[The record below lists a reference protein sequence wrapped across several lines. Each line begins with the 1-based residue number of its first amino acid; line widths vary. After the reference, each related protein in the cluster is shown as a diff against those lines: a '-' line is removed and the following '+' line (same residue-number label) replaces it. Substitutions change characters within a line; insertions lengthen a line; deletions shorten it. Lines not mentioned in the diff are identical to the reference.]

1 MDRSIV
7 LSVLAAAV
15 LGFFAVLLLIPPTL
29 DDGTLRLPWR
39 VAQTDAGQTQV
50 FGFTLGETTLA
61 EVREVFEE
69 EGEINL
75 FETPG
80 GAERYAVE
88 VFFEQIY
95 LQRLRANFVI
105 SLDVSQETLAQM
117 YERGLRI
124 SQLGS
129 GDRKVK
135 LDPDDVEILVQ
146 RPIRA
151 ITYLPQARL
160 EPELIETRFGQPERR
175 ITEPETGV
183 EHRLYPTRGLDV
195 ARDPRGKVV
204 IQYVNPG
211 DFEQLLR
218 PLDKALAEA
227 AAETASEPGVPP
239 TQAPGEVAGAAG
251 AEQPA
256 DVR

>member
-39 VAQTDAGQTQV
+39 VAQTEAGQTQV

-105 SLDVSQETLAQM
+105 SLEVPQDTLAEM

-135 LDPDDVEILVQ
+135 LDPEDVEILVQ

-160 EPELIETRFGQPERR
+160 EPELIETRFGKPERR

-183 EHRLYPTRGLDV
+183 EHWLYPARGIDV

-204 IQYVNPG
+204 VQYVNPG
-211 DFEQLLR
+211 DFERLLR
-218 PLDKALAEA
+218 PLEQALAEA
-227 AAETASEPGVPP
+227 SVESGAVPSKP
-239 TQAPGEVAGAAG
+239 PGETVGEVPTG
-251 AEQPA
+251 S
-256 DVR
+256 R